1 MFYAVCDGI
10 PGSKG
15 PPFLFYKFK
24 TLSAAKKCKAVNE
37 NSYVFD
43 GKETVDN
50 LNHLFTREEISSV
63 CEPFGKN
70 SSVQNF
76 WVLTHEHAKYWNPE
90 EEIEM
95 NKFVTGNTSTVSV
108 VTEKPDADPHTRI
121 SLELDEME
129 KVEPTTEDAVEALKK
144 IITISSKWSN
154 ESKIIKLMDE
164 PPLKKGTNRYRN
176 MEAVLASQTVGE
188 AITALRNLEPSPGGR
203 MDLRIAE
210 KANAIKIE
218 EK

>member
-43 GKETVDN
+43 GKETIDN

-63 CEPFGKN
+63 CE
-70 SSVQNF
+70 
-76 WVLTHEHAKYWNPE
+76 YWNPE